1 MADTG
6 VGLATD
12 RQIGIQMQENGT
24 DWVHIR
30 GYEQR
35 SERKVYLKDSS
46 DHIIKR
52 VKKPYIENQRNQSC
66 LTPWRWKTTQ
76 GTSLN

>member
-24 DWVHIR
+24 DWVQIR
-30 GYEQR
+30 GY
-35 SERKVYLKDSS
+35 D
-46 DHIIKR
+46 
-52 VKKPYIENQRNQSC
+52 
-66 LTPWRWKTTQ
+66 
-76 GTSLN
+76 